1 MAAAADADAVRA
13 YLRDVAQRG
22 SPVIYRDA
30 ARELALEPPHTIH
43 RLALLL
49 EELME
54 QDARDGV
61 PLIAALVV
69 SKQRGGLPAPGF
81 FAKARELGRYRG
93 PDDGVAA
100 RDYHAA
106 ELARA
111 IDYWG

>member
-1 MAAAADADAVRA
+1 MVAAVDADAVRA
-13 YLRDVAQRG
+13 YLRGIARHG
-22 SPVIYRDA
+22 NPVIYRDA

-49 EELME
+49 EQLME
-54 QDARDGV
+54 QDARNDV

-81 FAKARELGRYRG
+81 FAKARELRLYGG
-93 PDDGVAA
+93 PDNGTAA